1 MSTRRSPR
9 LKGLSPKPELPPKPR
24 PPKRVK
30 DVLANSV
37 REANFQVELAAWE
50 AAKEEHD
57 NLMKKRKTK
66 QKAAG
71 RAAGK
76 SAAEAEAPP
85 PAAPPAALAPPPQ
98 LSADEALLVGSPAL
112 AERREFEILTPAE
125 ERFPRLRRSLARWA
139 LDVEAVAMRC
149 GAGRAQILNYDGM
162 WFDFEEYGGVSLA
175 LVPQPAP
182 VNLARSRACAR
193 CRAGVDAFYEDYDF
207 TEQGG
212 YPAITA
218 EQRALQ
224 FKRLEGLG
232 EEPTLEELGA
242 MRWPHRCW
250 WEDRDRIGECQSF

>member
-76 SAAEAEAPP
+76 SAAEAEARW
-85 PAAPPAALAPPPQ
+85 
-98 LSADEALLVGSPAL
+98 GYG
-112 AERREFEILTPAE
+112 EF
-125 ERFPRLRRSLARWA
+125 
-139 LDVEAVAMRC
+139 
-149 GAGRAQILNYDGM
+149 
-162 WFDFEEYGGVSLA
+162 
-175 LVPQPAP
+175 
-182 VNLARSRACAR
+182 
-193 CRAGVDAFYEDYDF
+193 
-207 TEQGG
+207 
-212 YPAITA
+212 
-218 EQRALQ
+218 
-224 FKRLEGLG
+224 
-232 EEPTLEELGA
+232 
-242 MRWPHRCW
+242 
-250 WEDRDRIGECQSF
+250 

>member
-98 LSADEALLVGSPAL
+98 LSADEARCSSARPRWLSAGRSKYSRRRKSGFRGCGAAWRGGRSTSRRWRCVVEL
-112 AERREFEILTPAE
+112 AELKFSTTTVCGSIS
-125 ERFPRLRRSLARWA
+125 RSME
-139 LDVEAVAMRC
+139 V
-149 GAGRAQILNYDGM
+149 
-162 WFDFEEYGGVSLA
+162 
-175 LVPQPAP
+175 
-182 VNLARSRACAR
+182 
-193 CRAGVDAFYEDYDF
+193 
-207 TEQGG
+207 
-212 YPAITA
+212 
-218 EQRALQ
+218 
-224 FKRLEGLG
+224 
-232 EEPTLEELGA
+232 
-242 MRWPHRCW
+242 
-250 WEDRDRIGECQSF
+250 

>member
-1 MSTRRSPR
+1 MGER
-9 LKGLSPKPELPPKPR
+9 
-24 PPKRVK
+24 
-30 DVLANSV
+30 D
-37 REANFQVELAAWE
+37 
-50 AAKEEHD
+50 
-57 NLMKKRKTK
+57 
-66 QKAAG
+66 
-71 RAAGK
+71 
-76 SAAEAEAPP
+76 APP
-85 PAAPPAALAPPPQ
+85 PAAPRAALAPPPQ

-112 AERREFEILTPAE
+112 AERRTFEILTPAE

-149 GAGRAQILNYDGM
+149 GAGRAQILNYGGF
-162 WFDFEEYGGVSLA
+162 WFDFEEYGGVGLA

-182 VNLARSRACAR
+182 VNLARLRACAR
-193 CRAGVDAFYEDYDF
+193 CRAGVDAFFEDDDF

>member
-30 DVLANSV
+30 DVLGNSV

-85 PAAPPAALAPPPQ
+85 PAAPLAPTRGRRR
-98 LSADEALLVGSPAL
+98 ALLLVYCARGTHHLPRCAHFHWSVIYAL
-112 AERREFEILTPAE
+112 GKTTQQTTDRT
-125 ERFPRLRRSLARWA
+125 
-139 LDVEAVAMRC
+139 
-149 GAGRAQILNYDGM
+149 
-162 WFDFEEYGGVSLA
+162 
-175 LVPQPAP
+175 VPQ
-182 VNLARSRACAR
+182 VT
-193 CRAGVDAFYEDYDF
+193 D
-207 TEQGG
+207 T
-212 YPAITA
+212 
-218 EQRALQ
+218 
-224 FKRLEGLG
+224 
-232 EEPTLEELGA
+232 
-242 MRWPHRCW
+242 
-250 WEDRDRIGECQSF
+250 RINS

>member
-1 MSTRRSPR
+1 MGP
-9 LKGLSPKPELPPKPR
+9 SPKPELPPKPR

-30 DVLANSV
+30 DVLGNSV

-98 LSADEALLVGSPAL
+98 LSADEARLVGSPAL

-125 ERFPRLRRSLARWA
+125 ERFPRLRRSLWCGGRSTSRRWRCV
-139 LDVEAVAMRC
+139 VELAELKFSTTTVC
-149 GAGRAQILNYDGM
+149 GSI
-162 WFDFEEYGGVSLA
+162 S
-175 LVPQPAP
+175 
-182 VNLARSRACAR
+182 RSME
-193 CRAGVDAFYEDYDF
+193 V
-207 TEQGG
+207 
-212 YPAITA
+212 
-218 EQRALQ
+218 
-224 FKRLEGLG
+224 
-232 EEPTLEELGA
+232 
-242 MRWPHRCW
+242 
-250 WEDRDRIGECQSF
+250 